1 MGSNQRLLHFY
12 LLHSTKHAVFRSFKI
27 ASGASP
33 ARGNTFES
41 GTFRCPVLAC
51 VVCIDI
57 QVVLMLELYLQLK
70 DLFDFG

>member
-12 LLHSTKHAVFRSFKI
+12 LLHSTKRAVFKSFKI

-33 ARGNTFES
+33 SRGNTFRS
-41 GTFRCPVLAC
+41 PVLAC
-51 VVCIDI
+51 VICIDVK
-57 QVVLMLELYLQLK
+57 VVLMSELYLQLK